1 MYKIRHIRHGA
12 AGSRDAREPVTGK
25 QKARVY
31 AGMAAGA
38 AVLCSLAVMTLSPA
52 YSIPSRDSMYGP
64 GAVGT
69 LHQEDGVTD
78 ADLAMIED
86 VYSGAMASVDGH
98 YCTEKYY
105 QASPQGNWTRALEVC
120 RFYSIKP
127 GQIQLRYDP
136 SGSGLC
142 QVSVE
147 IDGTDMDAVRAKEA
161 VYLAEVDRLVAAV
174 EGKTPE
180 EKIRFFHDYLIGHC
194 EYDYSL
200 TKSRAYDCLVT
211 GSSVCNGYAAAF
223 YNLCR
228 AAGLEAGYIAG
239 TATVEGSGRIA
250 HAWNRVKMEDGQ
262 WRYYDVTWD
271 DETGSYRYYGLT
283 EDEMSLNHFPEQVV

>member
-12 AGSRDAREPVTGK
+12 AGSKDAREPVTGK
-25 QKARVY
+25 QKARAY
-31 AGMAAGA
+31 AGMAAGVA
-38 AVLCSLAVMTLSPA
+38 ALCSLAVMTLSPA

-64 GAVGT
+64 GIEAAYR
-69 LHQEDGVTD
+69 EDGVTD

-86 VYSGAMASVDGH
+86 IYNGVMASGDGR
-98 YCTEKYY
+98 YWTETYY
-105 QASPQGNWTRALEVC
+105 PVSTQGNWVRALEVC
-120 RFYSIKP
+120 RFYSVKP
-127 GQIQLRYDP
+127 KQIQLRYDP
-136 SGSGLC
+136 AGSGLC

-147 IDGTDMDAVRAKEA
+147 INGTDMDAVRAKEA

-174 EGKTPE
+174 AGKTPE

-262 WRYYDVTWD
+262 WHYYDVTWD